1 MGILIKNGNLISMSD
16 SREKIEYGVD
26 ILIENGKIKEI
37 GKIDDSYNK
46 VIDATGKIVMPGLIN
61 THAHISMS
69 IFRETVDGLS
79 LHDWLND
86 KIWPMEDKITTE
98 DIYWATLL
106 SCYEM
111 IRSGCTTINDMYFM
125 TDNIIKAALDS
136 GIRIQTTR
144 TLMGN
149 DPNDLSRLVEL
160 KRLLKTY
167 HGFETITFN
176 CGIHGF
182 YTSSLDYIRKCISFA
197 ENNKLPIH
205 IHFCEDKKERETI
218 INDYKVSHP
227 AELIRDEFKGIHNI
241 LAHSVKVSDDDIKI
255 LKETNSYVAHCPISN
270 LKLGCG
276 VAPVYKMM
284 NEGICVSLGTDGQG
298 SGTNLD
304 MFEVMKATALLQKGI
319 NENPILISAYD
330 VLKMATINGAKT
342 LGLDNNIG
350 SIEEGKSADIII
362 VDTDSIFTKPT
373 NDIFSQL
380 VYNTKGSDVST
391 TIVNG
396 NILMNNKKI
405 KNLNKEEII
414 NKCSDIINRI
424 KA

>member
-1 MGILIKNGNLISMSD
+1 MGIIIKNCNLISMSEKRD
-16 SREKIEYGVD
+16 KIEYGVD
-26 ILIENGKIKEI
+26 ILIEDGKIKQI
-37 GKIDDSYNK
+37 GKIDESYNK

-79 LHDWLND
+79 LHDWLNN
-86 KIWPMEDKITTE
+86 KIWPMEDKLTTE

-111 IRSGCTTINDMYFM
+111 ISSGCTTINDMYFM
-125 TDNIIKAALDS
+125 TDDIIKAVLDS
-136 GIRIQTTR
+136 GVRIQTTR

-149 DPNDLSRLVEL
+149 DPNDLSRLKEL

-167 HGFETITFN
+167 HDFETISFN

-182 YTSSLDYIRKCISFA
+182 YTSSLDYIRKCIDFA
-197 ENNKLPIH
+197 EDNKLNIH
-205 IHFCEDKKERETI
+205 IHFCEDANERKTI
-218 INDYKVSHP
+218 LDSYKISTP
-227 AELIRDEFKGIHNI
+227 AELVRDEFRGIHNI
-241 LAHSVKVSDDDIKI
+241 LAHSVKLSDEDIKI
-255 LKETNSYVAHCPISN
+255 LKDTNSFVAHCPISN

-276 VAPVYKMM
+276 VAPISKMLK
-284 NEGICVSLGTDGQG
+284 EGICVSLGTDGQG

-319 NENPILISAYD
+319 NESPEIITSYD

-342 LGLDNNIG
+342 LGLDSTIG
-350 SIEEGKSADIII
+350 SIDEGKSADIII
-362 VDTDSIFTKPT
+362 IDNDSIYTKPT
-373 NDIFSQL
+373 NDIFSQI
-380 VYNTKGSDVST
+380 VYNTKGSDVLT

-405 KNLNKEEII
+405 KNLNKDEII
-414 NKCSDIINRI
+414 NRCNEIIERI
-424 KA
+424 SV